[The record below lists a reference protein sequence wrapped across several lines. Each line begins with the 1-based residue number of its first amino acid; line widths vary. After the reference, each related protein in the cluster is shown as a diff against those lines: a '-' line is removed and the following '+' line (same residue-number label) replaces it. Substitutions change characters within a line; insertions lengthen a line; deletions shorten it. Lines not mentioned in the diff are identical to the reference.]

1 MKKLIALF
9 LLTAMVLTLCAC
21 GNGSKPSGDKK
32 NSDEFVIT
40 YSNGEQPEAM
50 DPITSNYAATSI
62 VMYNIYCGLA
72 RIGANGVAELA
83 YADDYSVS
91 DDGLVWK
98 FHIRENSKWSDG
110 SELNAHD
117 WVRGFE
123 YHMRPEVNC
132 RAYDLKKYVKNSEK
146 YRLGEC
152 SWDEVGFK
160 AIDDHNLEITLEN
173 PCTYFLDVVCTY
185 IPYKVD
191 VMEANANW
199 AKNPETYI
207 TNGAF
212 RVTEI
217 VDQVSFK
224 TEKNPYYYDADNVQV
239 DKLNFKWIDDE
250 AVELSSYKNGEI
262 DVSDNLSAEAEQT
275 YRDKPDYY
283 AAEKIG
289 VRYITCNT
297 EHITDNRIRKALA
310 YAIDREMLIKIEGCA
325 HKAATGLVPY
335 GIHWDGKQWR
345 DVADE
350 KNGGKLVEYDLEKA
364 KQLLAD
370 AGYPNGEGLPTYTY
384 ICYNT
389 ATDRAQALQNM
400 WKAIGVNVE
409 IVSYESSTYW
419 DVFDTENW
427 DIADDGWTGDFDDPN
442 TNMFLW
448 EEYREVKADGT
459 LQDARWHNEAAIEY
473 DRLLK
478 ETYKETDYEARME
491 LFREAE
497 KVLIDDM
504 PVLPVYFYRDT
515 ILINPKIEGIVK
527 SYIGHV
533 FFQYA
538 RQK

>member
-1 MKKLIALF
+1 
-9 LLTAMVLTLCAC
+9 
-21 GNGSKPSGDKK
+21 
-32 NSDEFVIT
+32 
-40 YSNGEQPEAM
+40 
-50 DPITSNYAATSI
+50 
-62 VMYNIYCGLA
+62 
-72 RIGANGVAELA
+72 
-83 YADDYSVS
+83 
-91 DDGLVWK
+91 
-98 FHIRENSKWSDG
+98 
-110 SELNAHD
+110 
-117 WVRGFE
+117 
-123 YHMRPEVNC
+123 
-132 RAYDLKKYVKNSEK
+132 
-146 YRLGEC
+146 
-152 SWDEVGFK
+152 
-160 AIDDHNLEITLEN
+160 
-173 PCTYFLDVVCTY
+173 
-185 IPYKVD
+185 
-191 VMEANANW
+191 MEANANW

-224 TEKNPYYYDADNVQV
+224 TEKNPYYFDADKVQV

-310 YAIDREMLIKIEGCA
+310 YAIDRDMLIKIEGCA

-335 GIHWDGKQWR
+335 GIHWNDKQWR

-389 ATDRAQALQNM
+389 ATNRAQALQNM

-497 KVLIDDM
+497 KVLLDDM
-504 PVLPVYFYRDT
+504 PVLPVYFYSDT